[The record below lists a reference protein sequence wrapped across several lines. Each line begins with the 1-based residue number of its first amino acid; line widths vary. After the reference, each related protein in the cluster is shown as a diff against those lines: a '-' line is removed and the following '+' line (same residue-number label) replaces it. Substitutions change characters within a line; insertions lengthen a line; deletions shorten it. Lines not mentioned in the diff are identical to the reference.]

1 VTMTTKKPAKK
12 AKTTASAKSAKTA
25 TSKTATPKSKKTA
38 KATPTAKTAKR
49 PTKSKRAPLTRDTVL
64 AAALAM
70 ADDGGLAALSMR
82 SLAGQLRVEA
92 MSLYNHVAD
101 KEGILDGLVELVA
114 GEVTVPVVGGEWRHE
129 MRVRAHSLHEALMRH
144 PWAAVLFV
152 SRVNVGPNML
162 RLIDASVGCLHEAG
176 FSWPMSDHAWCA
188 IDAHVHG
195 FTLQRLNFP
204 LQPEQYAAAAAQF
217 LPLIPAETYPHMRA
231 LSEEVI
237 ARRHDGLQHLD
248 LGLDLLLDGFEA
260 IRVAE
265 LTSSSFPPGEA

>member
-1 VTMTTKKPAKK
+1 M
-12 AKTTASAKSAKTA
+12 
-25 TSKTATPKSKKTA
+25 
-38 KATPTAKTAKR
+38 
-49 PTKSKRAPLTRDTVL
+49 
-64 AAALAM
+64 AM
-70 ADDGGLAALSMR
+70 ADAGGLAALSMR
-82 SLAGQLRVEA
+82 SLARHLRVEA
-92 MSLYNHVAD
+92 MSLYNHVVD

-114 GEVTVPVVGGEWRHE
+114 GEVKVPVVGGDWRHE

-204 LQPEQYAAAAAQF
+204 LQPEDYAAAAAQF

-260 IRVAE
+260 IRLAE
-265 LTSSSFPPGEA
+265 LTSSSFPPGER

>member
-1 VTMTTKKPAKK
+1 MKMTTKKAPKK
-12 AKTTASAKSAKTA
+12 AKKTPRPIKATKTTTTTTTTTTTKKKTKTKTKTKTA
-25 TSKTATPKSKKTA
+25 QKP
-38 KATPTAKTAKR
+38 
-49 PTKSKRAPLTRDTVL
+49 KRAPLTRDTVL
-64 AAALAM
+64 AAAMAM
-70 ADDGGLAALSMR
+70 ADAGGLAALSMR
-82 SLAGQLRVEA
+82 SLARHLRVEA
-92 MSLYNHVAD
+92 MSLYNHVVD

-114 GEVTVPVVGGEWRHE
+114 GEVKVPVVGGDWRHE

-204 LQPEQYAAAAAQF
+204 LQPEDYAAAAAQF

-260 IRVAE
+260 IRLAE
-265 LTSSSFPPGEA
+265 LTSSSFPPGER

>member
-1 VTMTTKKPAKK
+1 MTTKKPAKK
-12 AKTTASAKSAKTA
+12 AKTTASAKSARA
-25 TSKTATPKSKKTA
+25 TTPKTATPKTKKTP
-38 KATPTAKTAKR
+38 KTTATTKPRRA
-49 PTKSKRAPLTRDTVL
+49 TKSKRAPLSRDTVL
-64 AAALAM
+64 VAAMAM
-70 ADDGGLAALSMR
+70 ADAGGLAALSMR
-82 SLAGQLRVEA
+82 SLAGHLRVEA

-101 KEGILDGLVELVA
+101 KEAILDGLVELVA
-114 GEVTVPVVGGEWRHE
+114 GEVTVPVVGGDWRHE

-152 SRVNVGPNML
+152 SRVSVGPNML

-176 FSWPMSDHAWCA
+176 FSWPMADHAWCA

-204 LQPEQYAAAAAQF
+204 LQPEEYAAAAAQF
-217 LPLIPAETYPHMRA
+217 LPLIPADTYPHMRA
-231 LSEEVI
+231 LSEEII

-260 IRVAE
+260 IRLAE
-265 LTSSSFPPGEA
+265 LTSSTFPPGEG